1 MKQIIILLIK
11 RGKLVEMSDTESL
24 RINGVVATFRCSVA
38 GLGAFE
44 AQISVHEQFELRSR
58 PRNLALVG

>member
-1 MKQIIILLIK
+1 VKQIIILFIK
-11 RGKLVEMSDTESL
+11 RSKLVEMIETESR
-24 RINGVVATFRCSVA
+24 RINSFAAAFWRPVA

-58 PRNLALVG
+58 PRNLALLG